1 MLTSATDTTGRTP
14 VIILLTDGKP
24 TFSTTDY
31 GNVTSTYNV
40 GSGSETASRLGEI
53 GYLTV
58 LSAVKYKNDV
68 NEHYK
73 TATNTNIAQMYTIGI
88 GMTGAYNTAVL
99 NPTSTNVTNCNNSTA
114 SGAQELYDYLTG
126 DESTIELNEGYWE
139 YNNGWQWIESIELPN
154 PYTNY
159 SYANGSY
166 TGEMDS
172 TKLNQILQDIV
183 NNIDIYT
190 PQLVTTTTN
199 INTDPAKVEL
209 VKLDTNKN
217 IIIKLD
223 NVSNPEAGNTV
234 AELITAGV
242 VEHDTTNNKYYIN
255 LNDDYFASAKTIDIT
270 YYETKM

>member
-1 MLTSATDTTGRTP
+1 MELIDNINKTLKGD
-14 VIILLTDGKP
+14 
-24 TFSTTDY
+24 F
-31 GNVTSTYNV
+31 VTELR
-40 GSGSETASRLGEI
+40 SGSKVGIAASYFSI
-53 GYLTV
+53 YAF
-58 LSAVKYKNDV
+58 SD
-68 NEHYK
+68 
-73 TATNTNIAQMYTIGI
+73 
-88 GMTGAYNTAVL
+88 
-99 NPTSTNVTNCNNSTA
+99 NV
-114 SGAQELYDYLTG
+114 
-126 DESTIELNEGYWE
+126 
-139 YNNGWQWIESIELPN
+139 PN
-154 PYTNY
+154 PYTKY

-223 NVSNPEAGNTV
+223 NVANPEAGSTV

-270 YYETKM
+270 YYETKPVSNT